1 LDEENIWLVHLYVNK
16 KVLTRYSQNREGMES
31 GLVFL
36 HLHLEIRV
44 SATSKEIR
52 ISDFGMRNNFTDA
65 EFEKGGISLNSKLT
79 TDRPVLEIR
88 HPGLAESLI
97 AKS

>member
-1 LDEENIWLVHLYVNK
+1 MHKIERGL
-16 KVLTRYSQNREGMES
+16 ES